1 MSQCMEE
8 ERLVWYVMRFL
19 YNRKSDTRDRLDK
32 ASVETFVPMRCEIK
46 NRNGKKIRAYV
57 PVIWDLLFVHSTE
70 KVLAPFLSCHSL
82 FRRL

>member
-46 NRNGKKIRAYV
+46 NRMVRKYA
-57 PVIWDLLFVHSTE
+57 LT
-70 KVLAPFLSCHSL
+70 FL
-82 FRRL
+82 

>member
-46 NRNGKKIRAYV
+46 YVRLKIEMVRKYA
-57 PVIWDLLFVHSTE
+57 LT
-70 KVLAPFLSCHSL
+70 FL
-82 FRRL
+82 

>member
-32 ASVETFVPMRCEIK
+32 ASVETFVPCVARL
-46 NRNGKKIRAYV
+46 KIEMVRKYA
-57 PVIWDLLFVHSTE
+57 LT
-70 KVLAPFLSCHSL
+70 FL
-82 FRRL
+82 